1 MDSAKARFKLIAIW
15 MCAITVFIVCITLFM
30 YYAMSCHQTEC
41 VISVDGKKYV
51 CESYTE
57 GYDLNGDLTRIRLY
71 TNNKE
76 TIVNVDN
83 SSVIDIKEVKETIPF
98 KEWLTNEILKDKLKD
113 SD

>member
-1 MDSAKARFKLIAIW
+1 MDSIKAWFKLITIW
-15 MCAITVFIVCITLFM
+15 ICAIVIFTGCVMLFA
-30 YYAMSCHQTEC
+30 YTINCRTTEYT
-41 VISVDGKKYV
+41 ILVDGQEYT

-57 GYDLNGDLTRIRLY
+57 GYDLNGELTRIRLY

-83 SSVIDIKEVKETIPF
+83 SSVIDIKELKETIPF
-98 KEWLTNEILKDKLKD
+98 KEWLTSETLKNKLKD